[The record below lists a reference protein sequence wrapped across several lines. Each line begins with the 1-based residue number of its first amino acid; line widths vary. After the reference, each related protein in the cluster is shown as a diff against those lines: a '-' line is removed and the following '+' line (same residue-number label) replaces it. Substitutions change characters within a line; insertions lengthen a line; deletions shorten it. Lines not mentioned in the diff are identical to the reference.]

1 MPGFVDMSPISMM
14 GTQRMNA
21 NEELLRKY
29 GRHGALVQ
37 LPNKPAERLLVLAWF
52 AEQFTT
58 GQEYTE
64 SAVNDRLRGHALDHV
79 TLRRLLIDYGFLER
93 PDGRYRLLPEPLPA
107 HTGIAH
113 DGRRIFPSKV
123 RTAPPVEP
131 AGDDEV

>member
-21 NEELLRKY
+21 NEEL
-29 GRHGALVQ
+29 
-37 LPNKPAERLLVLAWF
+37 
-52 AEQFTT
+52 
-58 GQEYTE
+58 
-64 SAVNDRLRGHALDHV
+64 
-79 TLRRLLIDYGFLER
+79 LRRLLIDYGFLER